1 MRVIITALGIIAL
14 VALALARPTFVTAQ
28 QKLPPVS
35 YVCPMAGDEDV
46 IEDKAGKCRKCGMT
60 LTPIR
65 LDTTWTCP
73 VHAAVHMDKP
83 GKCPID
89 GRELI
94 QMIVSITW
102 RCPGS
107 PTESLQPG
115 KCPDGSAMTKNFTP
129 RPHGNHNPQHGG
141 QFFMAPDN
149 WHHLEGTYP
158 RAGVFRMYLY
168 DDYTKPL
175 PRDQQQQVTA
185 QVVVQG
191 QSYPLALA
199 PNGRYLEGKIGA
211 ATIPASMQAKVKF
224 KTDSPQNV
232 FDFTF
237 DKYSK
242 EPPPGTPL
250 LTKAAPSAAPVARA
264 NPEPGIR
271 NAEARTENPEPRTP
285 NPEPRAANPEPAVSP
300 NVGPSGVEP
309 ALITLPIP
317 DTVPEIIAQLR
328 TRTNQIRTLIDRG
341 MFADVYVPAFH
352 AKDLALALAE
362 RGNAL
367 PADRRRAAD
376 PAISKL
382 VRTAYLL
389 DAFGDL
395 GNKQQ
400 ITAAFAEFAAAS
412 KDIVSVFPQ

>member
-1 MRVIITALGIIAL
+1 
-14 VALALARPTFVTAQ
+14 
-28 QKLPPVS
+28 
-35 YVCPMAGDEDV
+35 MAGDEDV
-46 IEDKAGKCRKCGMT
+46 IEDKAGKCRKCGMG
-60 LTPIR
+60 LVPIR

-73 VHAAVHMDKP
+73 VHAAVHRDKP

-94 QMIVSITW
+94 QMIMSVTW
-102 RCPGS
+102 KCPGS
-107 PTESLQPG
+107 STESIQPG
-115 KCPDGSAMTKNFTP
+115 KCPDGSAMTKTFTP

-175 PRDQQQQVTA
+175 PRDQQRQVSA

-191 QSYPLALA
+191 QTFPLTLA
-199 PNGRYLEGKIGA
+199 ANGRYLEGKIGA
-211 ATIPASMQAKVKF
+211 ATVPAAMQAKVKF
-224 KTDSPQNV
+224 KADGPQHV
-232 FDFTF
+232 FDFAF

-242 EPPPGTPL
+242 EPPAGTPL
-250 LTKAAPSAAPVARA
+250 LAKAPTPAA
-264 NPEPGIR
+264 N
-271 NAEARTENPEPRTP
+271 TMPEPR
-285 NPEPRAANPEPAVSP
+285 NPEPATP
-300 NVGPSGVEP
+300 NTEPRNAESAIRNPEPSASVGPSGVDP
-309 ALITLPIP
+309 ALIPLPIP
-317 DTVPEIIAQLR
+317 DNVPEIVAQLR
-328 TRTNQIRTLIDRG
+328 TRTDQIRVLIDRG

-362 RGNAL
+362 HGKTLA
-367 PADRRRAAD
+367 PERRRIAE
-376 PAISKL
+376 PAIAKL

-389 DAFGDL
+389 DAFGDI

-400 ITAAFAEFAAAS
+400 ITAAYAEFAAAS

>member
-1 MRVIITALGIIAL
+1 MRVIITVLVLLAFAPALF
-14 VALALARPTFVTAQ
+14 VAAQ
-28 QKLPPVS
+28 QNVPPIS
-35 YVCPMAGDEDV
+35 YVCPMAGDEEV
-46 IEDKAGKCRKCGMT
+46 IEDKAGKCPKCGMT

-94 QMIVSITW
+94 QMIMSITW
-102 RCPGS
+102 KCPGS

-149 WHHLEGTYP
+149 WHHLEGMYP
-158 RAGVFRMYLY
+158 RAGVFRLYLY

-175 PRDQQQQVTA
+175 PRDQQRQVAA

-191 QSYPLALA
+191 RSYPLALA
-199 PNGRYLEGKIGA
+199 SNGRYLEGKIGA
-211 ATIPASMQAKVKF
+211 AAVPASMQAKVKF
-224 KTDSPQNV
+224 KADGAQNV

-242 EPPPGTPL
+242 EPPAGAPL
-250 LTKAAPSAAPVARA
+250 ITKAAPGASPVARA
-264 NPEPGIR
+264 NPERGTR
-271 NAEARTENPEPRTP
+271 NPEPKNPEPGTP
-285 NPEPRAANPEPAVSP
+285 NPEPGIRNPEPVS
-300 NVGPSGVEP
+300 SGVEP
-309 ALITLPIP
+309 ALIPLPIP
-317 DTVPEIIAQLR
+317 DTVTEMIAQLR
-328 TRTNQIRTLIDRG
+328 TRTDQIRTLIDRG

-362 RGNAL
+362 RGKAL
-367 PADRRRAAD
+367 PPDRRRVAD

-382 VRTAYLL
+382 VRSAYLL

-400 ITAAFAEFAAAS
+400 ISAAFAEFAAAS